1 VKPKAVIPRER
12 AEQDVDEAIDY
23 YLSENAP
30 EAALG
35 FIDALEQAYSHIGRH
50 PDAGSSRYAG
60 ELNLP
65 GLRCWRL
72 KKYPHLVFYVERS
85 DHIDVWRV
93 LHGMR
98 DIPSWMQDPDLI

>member
-1 VKPKAVIPRER
+1 VTAKPVVPRAR
-12 AEQDVDEAIDY
+12 AEQDVDEAIDF

-30 EAALG
+30 AAALG
-35 FIDALEQAYSHIGRH
+35 FIDALEQAYRHIGTQ
-50 PDAGSSRYAG
+50 PDTGSSRYAG

-72 KKYPHLVFYVERS
+72 KKYPHLAFYIERS

-93 LHGMR
+93 LHGVR
-98 DIPSWMQDPDLI
+98 DIPAWMQDPDLI

>member
-1 VKPKAVIPRER
+1 MKPKAVVPRER
-12 AEQDVDEAIDY
+12 AERDVDEAIDY
-23 YLSENAP
+23 YLSENAQ

-35 FIDALEQAYSHIGRH
+35 FIDALEQAYSHIGIH
-50 PDAGSSRYAG
+50 PDTGSSRYAG

-65 GLRCWRL
+65 GLPFRRL

-93 LHGMR
+93 LHGVR

>member
-1 VKPKAVIPRER
+1 MTPKSVIPRER

-23 YLSENAP
+23 YSSEDAP
-30 EAALG
+30 DAALG
-35 FIDALEQAYSHIGRH
+35 FIDALEQAYRHIGGH
-50 PDAGSSRYAG
+50 PDTGSSRYAG

-65 GLRCWRL
+65 GLRFWRL

-85 DHIDVWRV
+85 SHIDVWRV

-98 DIPSWMQDPDLI
+98 DIPSWMQDPDLT

>member
-1 VKPKAVIPRER
+1 MSSKPVIPRER
-12 AEQDVDEAIDY
+12 AERDVDEAIGY

-35 FIDALEQAYSHIGRH
+35 FVDALEQAYSHIGRH
-50 PDAGSSRYAG
+50 PDNGSARYAG
-60 ELNLP
+60 DLSLP
-65 GLRCWRL
+65 GLRFWRL
-72 KKYPHLVFYVERS
+72 KKYPHPVFYVEWK

-98 DIPSWMQDPDLI
+98 DIPAWMQDPDLI

>member
-1 VKPKAVIPRER
+1 VTLKPVIPRER

-23 YLSENAP
+23 YLSEDAP

-35 FIDALEQAYSHIGRH
+35 FIDALEQAYRHIGGY
-50 PDAGSSRYAG
+50 PDTGSSRYAG

-65 GLRCWRL
+65 GLRFWRL
-72 KKYPHLVFYVERS
+72 KKYPYLVFYVEWS
-85 DHIDVWRV
+85 SHIDVWRV

-98 DIPSWMQDPDLI
+98 NIPSWMQDTDLT